1 MSRVAKPAA
10 RIRLDNA
17 GAAAVAEAAA
27 VLRSARRVL
36 VTGLREAPVA
46 VVTAACDVAEAVGAA
61 VDTGTPDLASPLGPV
76 VVRAGAVTADAEE
89 LRDRADLVIAWFC
102 DPDAHVPGFSAAFLE
117 PHPVDRAPR
126 QVLAV
131 GPEPVA
137 AAGHHCR
144 LPAEAATDAAR
155 LLHATLLGHPVDAD
169 NAAAAV
175 VTDACRQLATA
186 IRRARCVGLMTAR
199 GDDPLGLA
207 SWAVSLLVRVIAHER
222 PAFEVP
228 LAASGRDAE
237 PSVDDILTW
246 RYAAPGGIARADRM
260 GAAFRP
266 AECAAEPLIAR
277 GEVDAVLAVGELPPA
292 VEAAITAR
300 GGECA
305 LVWIAAHDTAAAT
318 LRAVCHALRGASPG
332 ASS

>member
-1 MSRVAKPAA
+1 MSRAAKPAA

-17 GAAAVAEAAA
+17 GAATVAEAAA

-36 VTGLREAPVA
+36 VTGLREAPAA

-61 VDTGTPDLASPLGPV
+61 VDTGMPDLASPLGPV
-76 VVRAGAVTADAEE
+76 VIRAGAVTADPEE
-89 LRDRADLVIAWFC
+89 LRDRADLVVAWFC
-102 DPDAHVPGFSAAFLE
+102 DPEAHAPGFSAAFLE
-117 PHPVDRAPR
+117 PRPVGGAAR

-155 LLHATLLGHPVDAD
+155 LLHAILLGHPVDAD
-169 NAAAAV
+169 NAAATV
-175 VTDACRQLATA
+175 VTEACRQLATV
-186 IRRARCVGLMTAR
+186 IRGAGCVGFVTTRAA
-199 GDDPLGLA
+199 DPLGLT
-207 SWAVSLLVRVIAHER
+207 SWAASLLVRAIAHER

-228 LAASGRDAE
+228 LAGSGRGAE
-237 PSVDDILTW
+237 PVVADILTW

-277 GEVDAVLAVGELPPA
+277 GEVDAVLVVGELPPP

-300 GGECA
+300 GGCA
-305 LVWIAAHDTAAAT
+305 LVRIDAHDTAAAT
-318 LRAVCHALRGASPG
+318 LQAVCHALRGPSPG